1 MRSAKVIVT
10 DVGGKGKKI
19 FHYGDVVTENSFPV
33 GNFDKLIAG
42 GFLKESDGNVEV
54 PVEIE
59 ITETINDETVTVVT
73 APKDENSEAIE
84 PVVDEASEQ
93 KTEENSEAIEPVV
106 DEASEQK
113 TEENSEAI
121 EPEQNSH
128 KKQKNKFKK

>member
-33 GNFDKLIAG
+33 GNFDKLIKG

-59 ITETINDETVTVVT
+59 ITETVNNETVTIVT
-73 APKDENSEAIE
+73 APKEENSEVIE
-84 PVVDEASEQ
+84 TKDEADSEEHSEE
-93 KTEENSEAIEPVV
+93 KTEENSEVIEL
-106 DEASEQK
+106 
-113 TEENSEAI
+113 
-121 EPEQNSH
+121 EQNSH

>member
-33 GNFDKLIAG
+33 GNFDKLIKG

-54 PVEIE
+54 PIE
-59 ITETINDETVTVVT
+59 ITETVNEETVTIVT
-73 APKDENSEAIE
+73 APKEENSEVIE
-84 PVVDEASEQ
+84 AKDEADSQEHSEE
-93 KTEENSEAIEPVV
+93 KTEENSEV
-106 DEASEQK
+106 
-113 TEENSEAI
+113 I
-121 EPEQNSH
+121 EPEQNSN

>member
-33 GNFDKLIAG
+33 GNFDRLISG

-59 ITETINDETVTVVT
+59 IIEAVDDEPVIFIT
-73 APKDENSEAIE
+73 APKEETSEVIE
-84 PVVDEASEQ
+84 TASEETSEEN
-93 KTEENSEAIEPVV
+93 TEENSEV
-106 DEASEQK
+106 
-113 TEENSEAI
+113 I
-121 EPEQNSH
+121 EPEHNSH

>member
-33 GNFDKLIAG
+33 GNFDRLIAG

-59 ITETINDETVTVVT
+59 ITETVNDEPVTIVM
-73 APKDENSEAIE
+73 APKEQTSEVIE
-84 PVVDEASEQ
+84 AAEETASEE
-93 KTEENSEAIEPVV
+93 TSEEKAEQTSEV
-106 DEASEQK
+106 
-113 TEENSEAI
+113 I
-121 EPEQNSH
+121 EPENNSH

>member
-84 PVVDEASEQ
+84 P
-93 KTEENSEAIEPVV
+93 
-106 DEASEQK
+106 
-113 TEENSEAI
+113 
-121 EPEQNSH
+121 EQNSH